1 MKILVAVDTE
11 KYSNFAA
18 REASWLAKNTWAD
31 VTLLGLQSTGN
42 KSGPVDKKLVNAL
55 KGHIEFFGGD
65 SSPYGSCDYGPP
77 TRQGEKEWELP
88 RQAPEG
94 RKTLRVIVRIG
105 DALEGILSE
114 AWKDEPDLI
123 VVGSAKAGEPEW
135 LGEIN
140 LPRKVASSA
149 PCTVLVVKEEK
160 TPDAVV
166 CCLDH
171 DHVSQES
178 LEMIN
183 QLVTLH
189 SAQLTIVGVADG
201 KGLNEKV
208 ETKMNEVLR
217 YYGARDIRSWVK
229 LVRGEELGAFARDAA
244 ETSLVGL
251 WLGKKSLLRK
261 IFSKNMLEELVGEAH
276 SSVLVLK

>member
-11 KYSNFAA
+11 NYSTFAA
-18 REASWLAKNTWAD
+18 REGARLAINTWAD
-31 VTLLGLQSTGN
+31 VTLMGLQSTGI
-42 KSGPVDKKLVNAL
+42 KSETVDAKLVDAM
-55 KGHIEFFGGD
+55 KSHIEFFGDD

-77 TRQGEKEWELP
+77 AKQSDKVWELP
-88 RQAPEG
+88 RRTPEG
-94 RKTLRVIVRIG
+94 RKPLRVIVRSG

-140 LPRKVASSA
+140 LPRKLASSA

-160 TPDAVV
+160 VPETVV

-208 ETKMNEVLR
+208 QAKMNEVLH
-217 YYGARDIRSWVK
+217 YYGERDIRSWVK
-229 LVRGEELGAFARDAA
+229 LVRGEELGDFARNAA

-251 WLGKKSLLRK
+251 WLGKRSLLKK
-261 IFSKNMLEELVGEAH
+261 IFSKNMLEQLVGEAH